1 MDKTGE
7 KQITISYGDFS
18 KVEIRVGTIID
29 VQDFPEARRPAY
41 RLQIDFGELG
51 IKRSSAQIT
60 NYKKDKLMGM
70 KIVAV
75 TNFAPK
81 QIANFI
87 SEVLVLGALTSEGV
101 ILLTPSDPEKTKPG
115 DRIA

>member
-1 MDKTGE
+1 
-7 KQITISYGDFS
+7 
-18 KVEIRVGTIID
+18 
-29 VQDFPEARRPAY
+29 
-41 RLQIDFGELG
+41 
-51 IKRSSAQIT
+51 
-60 NYKKDKLMGM
+60 MGM

-81 QIANFI
+81 QVANFI
-87 SEVLVLGALTSEGV
+87 SEALVLGALTSDGV